1 MCIYIWEIYGG
12 LSVSVAI
19 SCCCLLSPQAAH
31 TLTFTS
37 FASAYDSPESSVLQ
51 GSTGRDGLSGLRL
64 ATRSGYTWRQHATAI
79 QRFAAQL
86 QLQSYEDLQRL
97 SPLTVHR
104 SKGKR
109 CTSTGI
115 TRVFQAF
122 QHGSDTAQ
130 HHRCLNDLNDLAN
143 DQESLLVLSVSMT
156 LQVESQSHGETKSR
170 ENGPNPNSTIDLEIS
185 AAWF

>member
-1 MCIYIWEIYGG
+1 MT
-12 LSVSVAI
+12 LRKVR
-19 SCCCLLSPQAAH
+19 SCKDPLVEMGCPACDLQRDQATH
-31 TLTFTS
+31 G
-37 FASAYDSPESSVLQ
+37 DSMQQQFNDLQ
-51 GSTGRDGLSGLRL
+51 
-64 ATRSGYTWRQHATAI
+64 
-79 QRFAAQL
+79 F
-86 QLQSYEDLQRL
+86 QLQSYKDLQRL

-115 TRVFQAF
+115 TRVFHAF

-156 LQVESQSHGETKSR
+156 LQVESQSHGKKIAGRMVPTQTAQLIWRYLQHGFE
-170 ENGPNPNSTIDLEIS
+170 
-185 AAWF
+185 

>member
-1 MCIYIWEIYGG
+1 M
-12 LSVSVAI
+12 
-19 SCCCLLSPQAAH
+19 
-31 TLTFTS
+31 
-37 FASAYDSPESSVLQ
+37 
-51 GSTGRDGLSGLRL
+51 
-64 ATRSGYTWRQHATAI
+64 
-79 QRFAAQL
+79 
-86 QLQSYEDLQRL
+86 
-97 SPLTVHR
+97 
-104 SKGKR
+104 
-109 CTSTGI
+109 
-115 TRVFQAF
+115 FQAF